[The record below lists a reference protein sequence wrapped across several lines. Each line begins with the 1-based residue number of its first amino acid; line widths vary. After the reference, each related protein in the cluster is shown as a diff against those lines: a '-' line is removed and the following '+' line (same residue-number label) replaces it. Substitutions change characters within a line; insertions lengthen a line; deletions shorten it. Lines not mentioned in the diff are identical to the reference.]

1 MERFLSCDKSGSLI
15 FKNNM
20 APFFKKFFK
29 FHPLLISLF
38 FVVMGVAFYFHGVP
52 FFELMEL
59 KTIDLR
65 FQARGKKNPG
75 PKVAI
80 AVIDEKSLAREGKWM
95 WPRSKFAQLI
105 NRLSD
110 AGAAVIAFDVG
121 FWEPDDRRT
130 VKAIEDIQTT
140 LKKLGKDDPNIET
153 HINGLKSKVDYDRQ
167 LADAIKNSKA
177 KIILGYFFQ
186 DYENIGHQTQ
196 EEIAVHEEN
205 IGGSLYQQENY
216 TSEAALSAA
225 LIDVLIPQSNIALFS
240 NATPYSGA
248 INIFPDK
255 DGVVRWMPSVLRY
268 NGMLY
273 TPVSLMALSCF
284 LDAPLSVT
292 IAEYGVES
300 LKIGKTPIPVDEKGK
315 IMVNYRGPQKTIP
328 HISITDILQGK
339 TPKENLRGKII
350 LVGATATGVY
360 DMRVTPFET
369 VYPGVEIHAN
379 IIDNV
384 LSQDFLQQPAWAAA
398 YDVLAIIMAGLLLGL
413 ILPRTGVIWGTIAGL
428 GLFSG
433 HMFFCQYVFVN
444 KGFVLNIIYPLT
456 VILLTYL
463 TITVYKYLSES
474 RQKRFIKN
482 AFSTYLAPSVVK
494 QLVEQPDKLVLGGE
508 EREIT
513 AFFSDVQGFTGISEK
528 LSPREL
534 VELLNEFL
542 TEMTDIILAHEGTV
556 DKFEGDAI
564 IAFFGAPNEIKNH
577 AEVACLSCI
586 AMQKRMAQLRPKWKS
601 EGKPEMKVRIGL
613 CSGPAVVGNMGSKS
627 RMDYTMMGDTV
638 NTASRLEGVNKVYGS
653 YTLIGESTYK
663 QMGENMV
670 ARELDSINVV
680 GKLEPIKI
688 YQLIGKPDDV
698 EKPLFESVAWYA
710 KGLEAYRLRSWD
722 QAIDFFDAALS
733 AAPDDG
739 PSRTMRSRCLEYK
752 TTPPDENWN
761 GSYTMT
767 HK

>member
-1 MERFLSCDKSGSLI
+1 MT
-15 FKNNM
+15 
-20 APFFKKFFK
+20 PFFKKIFK
-29 FHPLLISLF
+29 FHPMFISLF
-38 FVVMGVAFYFHGVP
+38 FVAMGTAFYFHGIP

-65 FQARGKKNPG
+65 FQARGKKDPG
-75 PKVAI
+75 SHVVI

-95 WPRSKFAQLI
+95 WPRSKFARLI
-105 NRLSD
+105 DTLSD

-130 VKAIEDIQTT
+130 VNAIENIQTT
-140 LKKLGKDDPNIET
+140 LKKHGKNDSDIET
-153 HINGLKSKVDYDRQ
+153 YIETLKAGVDYDGQ
-167 LADAIKNSKA
+167 LAHAIKNAKA
-177 KIILGYFFQ
+177 KIVLGYFFQ
-186 DYENIGHQTQ
+186 DFENVGYQSG
-196 EEIAVHEEN
+196 EEIAAHEEN
-205 IGGSLYQQENY
+205 ISGSLYQQENY
-216 TSEAALSAA
+216 TSEAALNAT
-225 LIDVLIPQSNIALFS
+225 LIDVLTPQSNIALFS

-255 DGVVRWMPSVLRY
+255 DGVVRWMPSVLRH

-273 TPVSLMALSCF
+273 TPISLMALSCF
-284 LDAPLSVT
+284 LDVPLSVT

-300 LKIGKTPIPVDEKGK
+300 LQIGNTLIPVDEEGK

-328 HISITDILQGK
+328 HIPITDILQGK
-339 TPKENLRGKII
+339 TSKEMLRDKII

-369 VYPGVEIHAN
+369 VFPGVEIHAN
-379 IIDNV
+379 IIDTV
-384 LSQDFLQQPAWAAA
+384 LSGDFLQQPAWAAA
-398 YDVLAIIMAGLLLGL
+398 YDILAIIMTGLLLGL
-413 ILPRTGVIWGTIAGL
+413 ILPRTGVLYGTLTGF
-428 GLFSG
+428 GLFLG
-433 HMFFCQYVFVN
+433 HMAFCQYVFTKN
-444 KGFVLNIIYPLT
+444 GFVLNMIYPLS

-463 TITVYKYLSES
+463 SITVYKYLSES
-474 RQKRFIKN
+474 RQRKFIRN

-494 QLVEQPDKLVLGGE
+494 QLVEQPGKLVLGGE

-513 AFFSDVQGFTGISEK
+513 AFFSDIQGFTGISEK
-528 LSPREL
+528 LSPHAL

-586 AMQKRMAQLRPKWKS
+586 AMQKRMAELRPKWKS
-601 EGKPEMKVRIGL
+601 EGKPEMRMRIGL
-613 CSGPAVVGNMGSKS
+613 SSGPAVVGNMGSKN

-653 YTLIGESTYK
+653 YTLVSESTYR
-663 QMGENMV
+663 QMGENI
-670 ARELDSINVV
+670 ASRELDSINVV

-688 YQLIGKPDDV
+688 YELIGKPQDV
-698 EKPLFESVAWYA
+698 SESLSEAVGWYA
-710 KGLEAYRLRSWD
+710 KGLEAYRLRAWD
-722 QAIDFFDAALS
+722 QAIDFFNAALT
-733 AAPDDG
+733 AFPDDS
-739 PSRTMRSRCLEYK
+739 PSHSMRSRCIEYK
-752 TTPPDENWN
+752 TNPPTQDWN
-761 GSYTMT
+761 GSYAMT